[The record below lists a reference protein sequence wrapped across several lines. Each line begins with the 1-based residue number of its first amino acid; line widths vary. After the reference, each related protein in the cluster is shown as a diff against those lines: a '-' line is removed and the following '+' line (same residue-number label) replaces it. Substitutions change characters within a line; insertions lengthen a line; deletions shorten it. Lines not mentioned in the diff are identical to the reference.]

1 MLVAEGGEHLRHG
14 LPFGGE
20 GAAVVG
26 FHIDNL
32 SYVVLCCQGG
42 MVRLASIFGSLPMA
56 ATIGRIAIGH
66 NQSVTV
72 SLKQTSEEQLRC
84 EAGQVVY

>member
-1 MLVAEGGEHLRHG
+1 
-14 LPFGGE
+14 
-20 GAAVVG
+20 
-26 FHIDNL
+26 
-32 SYVVLCCQGG
+32 